1 MRALVLSLSSL
12 VALYRERSSPQ
23 LFLIRL
29 FARNLP
35 LVDVFHGKQVSWHS
49 SVYNATDQ
57 LRQRVAWALAQIL
70 VISEEG
76 ISTSDM
82 SIERWANY
90 YDILVRNALGNYRDL
105 LREVRSGMIM
115 RCINALS
122 LNH

>member
-1 MRALVLSLSSL
+1 M
-12 VALYRERSSPQ
+12 
-23 LFLIRL
+23 
-29 FARNLP
+29 
-35 LVDVFHGKQVSWHS
+35 FHGKQVSWHS

-90 YDILVRNALGNYRDL
+90 YDIHVRNALGNYRDL
-105 LREVRSGMIM
+105 LREVRSRMIM